1 MLGTSL
7 MRKST
12 FLEESESIDPDP
24 QHFPLIGD
32 FVINK
37 GEIKRPR
44 RQLLASLLSKG
55 FLCSNSEFNFQY
67 KRINISIN
75 HFYMVYGKR

>member
-1 MLGTSL
+1 

-24 QHFPLIGD
+24 QHFHLVGD
-32 FVINK
+32 FVIK
-37 GEIKRPR
+37 KREIKRLRKGVAGFFSSPR
-44 RQLLASLLSKG
+44 DI
-55 FLCSNSEFNFQY
+55 CSNSEFNFQY

-75 HFYMVYGKR
+75 HFYMLFRNR